1 MSGMVSFGIE
11 SGEVRMKIKDRII
24 NAIGCIICK
33 WTLENYIDGLVV
45 HRKGGAV
52 QRIKVFSDAAYRN
65 IIKPSYTRTKDT
77 IQVGDVI
84 KGPYYGEVVVTSVR
98 DNLID
103 GYYRADGIPVRSLPA
118 EEFKKLVGHVD
129 VKVGD

>member
-1 MSGMVSFGIE
+1 MQ
-11 SGEVRMKIKDRII
+11 
-24 NAIGCIICK
+24 
-33 WTLENYIDGLVV
+33 
-45 HRKGGAV
+45 RKGGAK
-52 QRIKVFSDAAYRN
+52 QRIKVFSDQAYKN

-84 KGPYYGEVVVTSVR
+84 KGPYHGEVVVTYIH

-103 GYYRADGIPVRSLPA
+103 GYYRADGIPVRNLEA
-118 EEFKKLVGHVD
+118 EIFKKLVGRVD

>member
-1 MSGMVSFGIE
+1 
-11 SGEVRMKIKDRII
+11 MKIKDKII
-24 NAIGCIICK
+24 NAIGCIVCRWVISC
-33 WTLENYIDGLVV
+33 YGDGLVV

-84 KGPYYGEVVVTSVR
+84 KGPYYGEVVVTCIR
-98 DNLID
+98 GDLID
-103 GYYRADGIPVRSLPA
+103 GYHRADGVPVRSLPA

-129 VKVGD
+129 VKVGG